1 MYSKSLYV
9 INYMKYTVYKILHCF
24 NIAKSKIFN
33 EFKGS
38 QTKSISYGLKKPIDK
53 KSKLSKLVEAT

>member
-1 MYSKSLYV
+1 
-9 INYMKYTVYKILHCF
+9 MKYTVYKILHWF